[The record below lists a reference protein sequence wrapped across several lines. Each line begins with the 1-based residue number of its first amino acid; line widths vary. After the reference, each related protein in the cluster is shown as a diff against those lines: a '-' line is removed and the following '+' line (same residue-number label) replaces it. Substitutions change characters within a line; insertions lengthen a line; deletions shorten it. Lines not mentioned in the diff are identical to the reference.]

1 MNTTQ
6 QGILV
11 LMKSAVTGERLSLPE
26 DFSLSRALPLI
37 QAHHIIPL
45 AYAGAVHCGLTL
57 AEPAMQQLLLRSG
70 KLMLSAEKQ
79 MQAIEAVYRAFE
91 THGIDYMPVK
101 GCLMKGR
108 YPSPELRPMGDA
120 DILIR
125 TEQYDRIRPILTE
138 LGLQETVESD
148 HELIWKSTDL
158 YLELHKRLIP
168 SYNRDYYAYFG
179 DGWRLA
185 SRREG
190 CRCSMS
196 QEDEYIYLFT
206 HFAKHYRDGGIGCRH
221 VLDLWV
227 MDRWMTQPDRA
238 YIRRELKK
246 LCLDRFH
253 DNMKRVMD
261 HWFEGCPSDDVTELI
276 SQFIMGSGSWGGMEA
291 HVLSMEA
298 RKAKDSGSKV
308 RALLAAV
315 FPPAWALENK
325 YRILRRRRWML
336 PFVWG
341 WRWVH
346 TVLFER
352 RNIRKTV
359 KKLNFIDPESVS
371 TYQRSLNAVGLEFR
385 FEE

>member
-11 LMKSAVTGERLSLPE
+11 LMKSAVTGEGLTLPE

-45 AYAGAVHCGLTL
+45 AYAGAVHCGLSL
-57 AEPAMQQLLLRSG
+57 AESAMQQLLLRSG

-79 MQAIEAVYRAFE
+79 MQAIDSVLRAFQE
-91 THGIDYMPVK
+91 QGIDHMPVK

-108 YPSPELRPMGDA
+108 YPSPEMRPMGDA

-125 TEQYDRIRPILTE
+125 MEQYDAIRPILME
-138 LGLQETVESD
+138 LGFVEELESD
-148 HELIWKSTDL
+148 HELIWKSPDL

-185 SRREG
+185 SQKNG
-190 CRCSMS
+190 CCHAMT

-227 MDRWMTQPDRA
+227 MDRWMTKPDRE

-261 HWFEGCPSDDVTELI
+261 HWFEGGASDDVTELI
-276 SQFIMGSGSWGGMEA
+276 SQFILTSGSWGGMET

-298 RKAKDSGSKV
+298 RKTKASGSKT
-308 RALLAAV
+308 RALIHSV
-315 FPPAWALENK
+315 FPPARALENK
-325 YRILRRRRWML
+325 YRILKRWRWML
-336 PFVWG
+336 PLVWV
-341 WRWVH
+341 WRWIR
-346 TVLFER
+346 TVLYER
-352 RNIRKTV
+352 SHIRSTV
-359 KKLNFIDPESVS
+359 RKLNVIDREAVDL
-371 TYQRSLNAVGLEFR
+371 YQRSLNAVGLEFR